1 MRRDEGPLIAVL
13 LVALAAATIVALT
26 IAVVK
31 ERRMQRHRQPGVSY
45 WDVTLRRDGAWR
57 RKDLFTD
64 EGLVYQGQAAK
75 WGMIGTAALVV
86 TLIVWYLIN

>member
-1 MRRDEGPLIAVL
+1 MIPL
-13 LVALAAATIVALT
+13 LVGLAAATIAALAR
-26 IAVVK
+26 AVVN

-64 EGLVYQGQAAK
+64 EGLAYQSQAAK
-75 WGMIGTAALVV
+75 WGMIGTVL
-86 TLIVWYLIN
+86 LIMTVGAWYLSSP